1 MQSELF
7 QTYEN
12 NSKIWEISELNASIR
27 KTLEGSHSNVW
38 VRGERFPTLSRIR
51 VAIITFKLKT
61 QYAKLKPFFSEGMP
75 VISLAYQRK
84 EGIS

>member
-38 VRGERFPTLSRIR
+38 VRGEISTLSRIEW
-51 VAIITFKLKT
+51 
-61 QYAKLKPFFSEGMP
+61 P
-75 VISLAYQRK
+75 SLL
-84 EGIS
+84 SN